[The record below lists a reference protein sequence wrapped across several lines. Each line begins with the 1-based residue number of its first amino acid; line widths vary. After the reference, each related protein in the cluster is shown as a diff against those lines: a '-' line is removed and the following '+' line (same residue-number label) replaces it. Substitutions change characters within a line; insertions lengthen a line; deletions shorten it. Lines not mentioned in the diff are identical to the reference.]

1 MPGKNKKGP
10 MGQGPM
16 TGRGKGCCDG
26 ANTQDDTRQ
35 GGPGLGMGRGRG
47 QGQGRGRGR
56 GPRRQRKGR

>member
-1 MPGKNKKGP
+1 MPGKDKKGP

-16 TGRGKGCCDG
+16 SGRGKGRCDG

-47 QGQGRGRGR
+47 QGQGRRRGGGQGQR
-56 GPRRQRKGR
+56 RKGR